1 MHTTIGSGT
10 FASGTG
16 AVLLY
21 GHVSISTDNL
31 HMTFGS
37 GTLASGT
44 GAVLLYGSVSIATD
58 EDLL

>member
-1 MHTTIGSGT
+1 MNGAGT

-21 GHVSISTDNL
+21 GHVSIATDKDL

-44 GAVLLYGSVSIATD
+44 GAVLLYGYVSIATD
-58 EDLL
+58 KDLP